1 MTEKNPPRNDVA
13 NAAGPELAEHAPQ
26 DTNDDLMND
35 LSTDENGHGPDPM
48 DQYDLDLLSDIVGI
62 YDALDPMPEMLPDV
76 VLFALGATDL
86 DGEMARLVESESGL
100 VGTRGAAQV
109 EHARRVTFSSEHLT
123 VMVAVEPQPGDT
135 VRLDGWAAPG
145 GSLKVELRSG
155 ASTFTTD
162 CDESGRFVFESVP
175 PGPAQI
181 VLHPA
186 PGCDAAIRMPVVTP
200 AIQL

>member
-1 MTEKNPPRNDVA
+1 MTTNDSG
-13 NAAGPELAEHAPQ
+13 NSEHA
-26 DTNDDLMND
+26 DLA
-35 LSTDENGHGPDPM
+35 DEGRDPM
-48 DQYDLDLLSDIVGI
+48 DRYDLDLLSDIVGI
-62 YDALDPMPEMLPDV
+62 YDSLDPMPEMLPDV

-100 VGTRGAAQV
+100 VGTRGAQV

-123 VMVAVEPQPGDT
+123 VMVAVEPQPGDV

-145 GSLKVELRSG
+145 GALHVELRTG
-155 ASTFTTD
+155 DTTLSTE

-181 VLHPA
+181 VLHPTA
-186 PGCDAAIRMPVVTP
+186 TSDAEVRVPVVTP